1 MIGRLSGLVL
11 TTTPDKVILDVA
23 GVGYQLSIPLTTFY
37 RLGSAQGVV
46 SLYVHTHVREDAIQ
60 LFGFWSE
67 DERSAFERLIAIS
80 GIGPRLALAILS
92 GIGVDDLRRAIEDG
106 DRAKLERIPGIGR
119 KTAER
124 VLLELRDRPRARG
137 RNRVVSPPPAPA
149 GADGPSLVAMDGDA
163 VSALLNLGYSEATAT
178 DAVAKSRRESGP
190 DASLVQLLRTA
201 LRNLV
206 R

>member
-1 MIGRLSGLVL
+1 MIGRLSGTVL
-11 TTTPDKVILDVA
+11 TTTPDQLILDVA

-37 RLGSAQGVV
+37 RLGNAQGLV
-46 SLYVHTHVREDAIQ
+46 SLHVHTHVREDAIQ

-67 DERSAFERLIAIS
+67 GERSTFERLIAIS
-80 GIGPRLALAILS
+80 GIGPRLALVVLS
-92 GIGVDDLRRAIEDG
+92 GIGVDELQRAIDEG

-124 VLLELRDRPRARG
+124 VLLELRERPKAR
-137 RNRVVSPPPAPA
+137 RRSPVVAPA
-149 GADGPSLVAMDGDA
+149 SSGSADDPSPASMDADA
-163 VSALLNLGYSEATAT
+163 VSALIHLGYSEVTAM

-190 DASLVQLLRTA
+190 DASLEHLLRTA